1 MTDHTIAAQAA
12 LLAAASACTTCVVD
26 HIDTL
31 TEDDIDTLVTAA
43 ANARDAAHDL
53 ARD

>member
-1 MTDHTIAAQAA
+1 MPDHTVAAQAA

-31 TEDDIDTLVTAA
+31 TEDEIDVLVTAA
-43 ANARDAAHDL
+43 AASRESAYDL
-53 ARD
+53 AR